1 MDDLDL
7 VLSNFKGSK
16 ELQWSD
22 SLGHA
27 GENVVVE
34 GQVLEAAAVSKGV
47 PVVKVVV
54 VSLFKFFD
62 KCHFHFSILPFL
74 PVYICQPVVV

>member
-7 VLSNFKGSK
+7 VLSNFKRSK

-22 SLGHA
+22 SLGNA

-34 GQVLEAAAVSKGV
+34 GQVLEAAAVSEGV

-54 VSLFKFFD
+54 VSLFQ
-62 KCHFHFSILPFL
+62 FL
-74 PVYICQPVVV
+74 TNVI